1 MLQNS
6 VNVLTTSQVFPV
18 VEFSLIVTM
27 VILTYWGM
35 DMGGF
40 SGVKPAAKFSVS
52 MFLGSLGYMAGKIVV
67 IALFASK
74 IAPPTA
80 YAF

>member
-1 MLQNS
+1 MSQNII
-6 VNVLTTSQVFPV
+6 NVLTTSQIFPV
-18 VEFSLIVTM
+18 VEFSLIITM
-27 VILTYWGM
+27 IIVTYWGM
-35 DMGGF
+35 HMGGF
-40 SGVKPAAKFSVS
+40 SAVKPVTKFSVS
-52 MFLGSLGYMAGKIVV
+52 MFLGSLGYIAGKMVV